1 MIVYTNLFKEIITN
15 IVLLL
20 NINNKIGTMSKI
32 SIEETIE
39 EVIDKLI
46 ERSESFDQKN
56 KELIKKDGVVFTD
69 RTICTKIIEKIEPN
83 INETICEP
91 SVGKGSFVLNLLEY
105 FRRKNH
111 SIYEIIDFVENRL
124 YCFDINESFINEAK
138 FLIESYI
145 KIFEPNYTLK
155 TKNINCSDFLSN
167 QQEYDLILG
176 NPPYVRIQNIDEQY
190 LKTLKYDLKSLK
202 LGNIDLYY
210 AFLEKAILTSKR
222 FGFIIP
228 NSFIKNKSG
237 LFIREILFNNIEY
250 IFDFGNEK
258 VWNQISTYTCIV
270 VCNNTSSCDSIKYE
284 NKKGIIDKN
293 KNELSNDKWIFFDY
307 EDGENNLS
315 DYIHYQQNGIATLRD
330 KIFKVDFS
338 DGVLKKDGFEIE
350 KEICS
355 KIIKVT
361 KSKKFED
368 YTWIIYPYDQN
379 GKIIKEDVLSENY
392 PNAYQYLLSQKNELS
407 KRDKGK
413 TSKYDAWY
421 AYGRR
426 QGLLRKTNGTKILLP
441 LVFSK
446 KNGIHFIK
454 VPSDDNCLVLSGIM
468 VDVINEDLDKFISV
482 IKSEEFTNYCL
493 IQNKIMSGTNNDD
506 LWPTITTTTLSK
518 FKHK

>member
-1 MIVYTNLFKEIITN
+1 MNLDKIISNSSYFNQKDKKSIKEN
-15 IVLLL
+15 
-20 NINNKIGTMSKI
+20 
-32 SIEETIE
+32 
-39 EVIDKLI
+39 
-46 ERSESFDQKN
+46 
-56 KELIKKDGVVFTD
+56 GVVFTD
-69 RTICTKIIEKIEPN
+69 KTICDIIINRINPK
-83 INETICEP
+83 INEIICEP
-91 SVGKGSFVLNLLEY
+91 SVGKGVFVFSLLEF
-105 FRRKNH
+105 FRQKDY
-111 SIYEIIDFVENRL
+111 SIKEIANFVNNNL
-124 YCFDINESFINEAK
+124 FCYDINKDFLNEFKLLLNGYFEYFKHDGELSFNNIIQGD
-138 FLIESYI
+138 FLIQ
-145 KIFEPNYTLK
+145 KM
-155 TKNINCSDFLSN
+155 D
-167 QQEYDLILG
+167 YDVILG
-176 NPPYVRIQNIDEQY
+176 NPPYVRIQNINKDY
-190 LKTLKYDLKSLK
+190 LNSLKGELKSIS

-210 AFLEKAILTSKR
+210 AFLEKSLIHSKKV
-222 FGFIIP
+222 GFIIP

-250 IFDFGNEK
+250 IFDFENEK

-270 VCNNTSSCDSIKYE
+270 MCNNTSLCDSIKYE
-284 NKKGIIDKN
+284 TKKGIIDKN

-392 PNAYQYLLSQKNELS
+392 PNAYKYLLSQKNELS

-454 VPSDDNCLVLSGIM
+454 VPNDDNCLVLSGIM

-493 IQNKIMSGTNNDD
+493 IQNKIMSGTSNDD